1 MSWQQLD
8 DIWISR
14 PSNPKALLQ
23 FIGGSGLGATPQL
36 SYRRLLEALT
46 KQGWLVHCW
55 PFVPNFDHQFL
66 AVEAW
71 RSFRKI
77 QQKQEIKLPCLRVGH
92 SMGCKLH
99 LLAPDQGRGCK
110 GQVHMS
116 FNNFSAERS
125 IPFFSELAP
134 RFGIVS
140 EFSPAP
146 AETLEIISKILGP
159 KQQLIIK
166 FRDDQLDQ
174 SQILYSCLKNL
185 DNSSVKQLELA
196 GDHLTPASAGLR
208 QQFFGGITDGARQ
221 RELNRLAVSITEW
234 WNSQASLRN

>member
-125 IPFFSELAP
+125 IPLFSELAP
-134 RFGIVS
+134 RFGIV
-140 EFSPAP
+140 
-146 AETLEIISKILGP
+146 
-159 KQQLIIK
+159 
-166 FRDDQLDQ
+166 
-174 SQILYSCLKNL
+174 YSCLKNL
-185 DNSSVKQLELA
+185 DNSSVKLLELA